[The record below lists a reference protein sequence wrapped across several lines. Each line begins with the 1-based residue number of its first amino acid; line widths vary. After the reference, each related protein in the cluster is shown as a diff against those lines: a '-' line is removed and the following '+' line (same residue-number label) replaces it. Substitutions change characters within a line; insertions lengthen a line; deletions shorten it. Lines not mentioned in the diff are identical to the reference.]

1 MTKILIAVAGLI
13 GAGAILTGT
22 AAAVDRS
29 GQPTAVPVSAPITM
43 ASTMTTASLT
53 VTKKLTI
60 QHVLKGCHVWS
71 DGSRRAATM
80 SLSLMRGTRLTIT
93 DMDIDPHQ
101 VLQTAGPRL
110 GLHGHMMMGGVESI
124 VFKQAG
130 LYQLTTRTVEMGPM
144 MNAKTVGPDN
154 KLRLTVRVA

>member
-1 MTKILIAVAGLI
+1 MTKILIAVAMFVVG
-13 GAGAILTGT
+13 GASVTGAAGAL
-22 AAAVDRS
+22 DRS
-29 GQPTAVPVSAPITM
+29 GQPSAVPVVASMTM
-43 ASTMTTASLT
+43 VGMMTPASMS

-80 SLSLMRGTRLTIT
+80 SLTLKRGTRLTIT

-101 VLQTAGPRL
+101 MMQTAGPRL
-110 GLHGHMMMGGVESI
+110 GLRGHMMMGGVESV
-124 VFKQAG
+124 VFKQPG
-130 LYQLTTRTVEMGPM
+130 LYRLATRTVEMGPM

-154 KLRLTVRVA
+154 ALRLTVRVS

>member
-1 MTKILIAVAGLI
+1 MIKILIAIAGFAAGGAIVAGT
-13 GAGAILTGT
+13 AGAL
-22 AAAVDRS
+22 DRS
-29 GQPTAVPVSAPITM
+29 AQPSAAPVLAPMAMGGTM
-43 ASTMTTASLT
+43 TPASTV

-80 SLSLMRGTRLTIT
+80 SLTLKRGTRLTIT

-101 VLQTAGPRL
+101 LLQTAGPRL
-110 GLHGHMMMGGVESI
+110 GLHGHMMMGGVESV
-124 VFKQAG
+124 VFKQSG
-130 LYQLTTRTVEMGPM
+130 LYKLTTRTVEMGPI

>member
-1 MTKILIAVAGLI
+1 MIKILIAITGFVAV
-13 GAGAILTGT
+13 GAIATGT
-22 AAAVDRS
+22 AGALDRS
-29 GQPTAVPVSAPITM
+29 GHPSVDRAVAPMTLDGTLISA
-43 ASTMTTASLT
+43 

-71 DGSRRAATM
+71 DGSRQAATM
-80 SLSLMRGTRLTIT
+80 TLTLKRGTRLTIT

>member
-1 MTKILIAVAGLI
+1 
-13 GAGAILTGT
+13 
-22 AAAVDRS
+22 
-29 GQPTAVPVSAPITM
+29 
-43 ASTMTTASLT
+43 
-53 VTKKLTI
+53 
-60 QHVLKGCHVWS
+60 
-71 DGSRRAATM
+71 
-80 SLSLMRGTRLTIT
+80 
-93 DMDIDPHQ
+93 MDIDPHQ